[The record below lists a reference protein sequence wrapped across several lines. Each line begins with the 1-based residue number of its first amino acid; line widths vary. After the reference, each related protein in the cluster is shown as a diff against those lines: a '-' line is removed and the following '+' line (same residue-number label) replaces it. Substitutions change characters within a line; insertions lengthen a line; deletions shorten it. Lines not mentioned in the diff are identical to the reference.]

1 MTYNNVK
8 LLTDM
13 LHSYQADAASESDT
27 EIMKELYDNLEK
39 QRPKLFRLAS
49 ETDESD
55 ESGISESV
63 AVLASWVVRPLLCM
77 WVFHPFTESLVV
89 LAMYVVHPLLSTWVV
104 YPLSASDDLTMLVLL
119 LAISHQ
125 ELGTSVVPVLNP

>member
-63 AVLASWVVRPLLCM
+63 GVLASWVVRPLLYVGVPSIH
-77 WVFHPFTESLVV
+77 WVTCS
-89 LAMYVVHPLLSTWVV
+89 ARYVCGPSIVEHMGGLSVEC
-104 YPLSASDDLTMLVLL
+104 L
-119 LAISHQ
+119 
-125 ELGTSVVPVLNP
+125 